1 MSDRLSFTKL
11 SATGNDFVLFDN
23 RSSVLTGNETVFLA
37 AICTRRTGIGA
48 DGVLLIEKSDNAHF
62 RMRYFNADGRESEMC
77 GNGARAAA
85 FYAFHHGVAP
95 IHCRFEVWGEMYE
108 AVIEGKTVSLLMHP
122 PADIDLEPGA
132 PKQQDVR
139 EWGRARV
146 GVPHY
151 VLQTENLAST
161 AVERIGKYYCE
172 HAFFQPEGTNV
183 NFVMPNVVGELEVRT
198 YERGVNAE
206 TLSCGTG
213 AVASAYVAHQRLDM
227 AFPITIRTA
236 GGTLTV
242 NVDERTRRP
251 TLYGEVRMP
260 FTGDVGRP

>member
-23 RSSVLTGNETVFLA
+23 RSALLTGSETAFLA
-37 AICTRRTGIGA
+37 AICARRTGVGA
-48 DGVLLIEKSDNAHF
+48 DGVLLIENSDSAHF
-62 RMRYFNADGRESEMC
+62 KMRYFNADGRESEMC

-85 FYAFHHGVAP
+85 FFAFHRGLAP
-95 IHCRFEVWGEMYE
+95 IHCRFEIWGEMYE
-108 AVIEGKTVSLLMHP
+108 AVVEGKTVSLLMHP
-122 PADIDLEPGA
+122 PVELNLEPRA
-132 PKQQDVR
+132 PQHQGVE

-151 VLQTENLAST
+151 VLRAEDLASVP
-161 AVERIGKYYCE
+161 VEQIGKFYCE
-172 HAFFQPEGTNV
+172 HPFFQPEGTNV
-183 NFVMPNVVGELEVRT
+183 NFVMRNVIGELEVRT

-242 NVDERTRRP
+242 NLDKRTGRP

-260 FTGDVGRP
+260 FTGEVGKP